1 MLPSGPWHW
10 IAVARAADPNLP
22 NIPQSAINDT
32 AGSGVTILLN
42 RIVEALTFLA
52 YPLALA
58 GLLYSAYLLITSF
71 GSPDAYNK
79 AKKNVIFILTGIFL
93 IVGAV
98 ALTNLMIRI
107 LNPAT

>member
-1 MLPSGPWHW
+1 MLPTGLWHW
-10 IAVARAADPNLP
+10 IAVAHAADPTLP
-22 NIPQSAINDT
+22 NIPQSAIDET
-32 AGSGVTILLN
+32 AGTGVTILLN
-42 RIVEALTFLA
+42 RIVDTLTFFA

-71 GSPDAYNK
+71 GNPDAYAK
-79 AKKNVIFILTGIFL
+79 AKKNVIFLLTGIFL